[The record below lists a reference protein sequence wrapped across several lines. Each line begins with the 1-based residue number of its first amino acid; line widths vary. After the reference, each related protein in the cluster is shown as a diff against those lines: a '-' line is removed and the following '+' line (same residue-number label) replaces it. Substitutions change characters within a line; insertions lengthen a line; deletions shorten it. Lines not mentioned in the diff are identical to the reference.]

1 MEGQPPTNSERF
13 FVQHPLIAVFG
24 AMFPYS
30 LLTNSTGNSS
40 LLWSQPKLATILPD
54 SWNAEYL
61 LHKPGCGR
69 PWMAVCAGGV
79 YCNGTRATSSS
90 GTTGWRSRGVLF
102 SFLPPTGLST
112 SSPTEGRCC
121 LSITE
126 CDMHR
131 APLCTYVCYKE
142 HTSLH
147 AKRIYN
153 WGRGQAQ
160 HAHKGV
166 LSAQE

>member
-79 YCNGTRATSSS
+79 YCNGHTCNKLQWNHRLEI
-90 GTTGWRSRGVLF
+90 TGCFIQL
-102 SFLPPTGLST
+102 
-112 SSPTEGRCC
+112 SPTNG
-121 LSITE
+121 
-126 CDMHR
+126 
-131 APLCTYVCYKE
+131 
-142 HTSLH
+142 
-147 AKRIYN
+147 AK
-153 WGRGQAQ
+153 
-160 HAHKGV
+160 HK
-166 LSAQE
+166 QPY